1 MRNEYSKPNI
11 EINHWIVSSL
21 DIQKLYEFFVRRF
34 PESNVEILLESQEGH
49 TRICESFD
57 EYSKEVSLILSNN
70 DIISNVKISVREGES
85 LFELDRYKYKQIGIN
100 ISFEYSSTTIY
111 VIGGDTDGSCK
122 DWIEGAYTELL
133 GLKKIFEITDDKVIE
148 VLDKK
153 YNKIIFDPNGETRK
167 KIIESLK
174 SIDKKLTTK
183 SQPSKGKWFNLIKI
197 ITNHPLVTTIISG
210 IIIAGIVYF
219 LGWN

>member
-122 DWIEGAYTELL
+122 DSIEGAYTELL

-183 SQPSKGKWFNLIKI
+183 S
-197 ITNHPLVTTIISG
+197 
-210 IIIAGIVYF
+210 
-219 LGWN
+219 